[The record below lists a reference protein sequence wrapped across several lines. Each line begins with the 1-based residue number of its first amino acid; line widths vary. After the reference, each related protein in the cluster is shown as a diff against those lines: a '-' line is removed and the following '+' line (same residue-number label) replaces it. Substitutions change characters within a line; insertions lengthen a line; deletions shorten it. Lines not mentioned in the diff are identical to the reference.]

1 MFSALLSIGGC
12 SPSYYWQAMAGHM
25 SIVNGKQP
33 VSEVLQNEDL
43 QPEYR
48 ARLELSQQAVDF
60 AHAEL
65 LLPDNGS
72 YRSYYDTGEPYVVW
86 NVFAAPELSL
96 QPRTW
101 CFPVAGCIAYRGY
114 FKQDK
119 ASEYAASLKADG
131 DDVFVGG
138 VTAYSTLGRFRDP
151 ILNTML
157 DASEPDLVGL
167 LFHELAHQQLYVQD
181 DSAFNEGFAS
191 TVERAGLLRW
201 QAERG
206 AAVDGQRSYTP
217 EQLQQVL
224 ELFRDI
230 RARLTTIYAAKQDDA
245 TKRAQKQ
252 QLLQDSPAE
261 YAELAS
267 GWQVQ
272 GLTGRPYQE
281 MFNQGLN
288 NASLSAV
295 ATYDNYVPAFESMLR
310 QCSGQLDCFYERA
323 AAVGNQDAEA
333 RVQEMQAL
341 LVEAIGQ

>member
-1 MFSALLSIGGC
+1 M
-12 SPSYYWQAMAGHM
+12 
-25 SIVNGKQP
+25 
-33 VSEVLQNEDL
+33 
-43 QPEYR
+43 
-48 ARLELSQQAVDF
+48 
-60 AHAEL
+60 
-65 LLPDNGS
+65 
-72 YRSYYDTGEPYVVW
+72 VW

-96 QPRTW
+96 EPRTW

-119 ASEYAASLKADG
+119 ASAYSASLAAEG
-131 DDVFVGG
+131 EDVFVGG

-191 TVERAGLLRW
+191 TVERAGLIRW

-206 AAVDGQRSYTP
+206 EAVDGQRSYTP

-224 ELFRDI
+224 ELLRDI
-230 RARLTTIYAAKQDDA
+230 RARLTAIYAAKQDDA
-245 TKRAQKQ
+245 AKRAQKQ
-252 QLLQDSPAE
+252 QLIQDSPAE

-272 GLTGRPYQE
+272 GLTGRPYQAL
-281 MFNQGLN
+281 FTQGLN

-295 ATYDNYVPAFESMLR
+295 ATYDNYVPAFEFML
-310 QCSGQLDCFYERA
+310 QECSGQLDCFYERA